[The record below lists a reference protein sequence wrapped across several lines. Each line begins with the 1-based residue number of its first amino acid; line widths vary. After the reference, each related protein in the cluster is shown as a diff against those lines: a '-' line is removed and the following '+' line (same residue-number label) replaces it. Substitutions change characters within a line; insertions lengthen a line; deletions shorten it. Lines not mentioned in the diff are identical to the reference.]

1 MLDSNTWNEGITTG
15 NIDLEN
21 QTIKTESDCKPSR
34 LLPP

>member
-15 NIDLEN
+15 QINLDN
-21 QTIKTESDCKPSR
+21 HMIKTESEDKPSR